1 MENKVKFK
9 AIEKFVNEHN
19 QMKISRI
26 AEKSVVVNLSNKNVM
41 TVTKERGLFSLWL
54 SVVDENGDPVYSKGF
69 KKQKDIIEY
78 LERKYK

>member
-9 AIEKFVNEHN
+9 VIEKFVNEN
-19 QMKISRI
+19 EQMEVSRVTG
-26 AEKSVVVNLSNKNVM
+26 KSVVINLSNKNVL

-54 SVVDENGDPVYSKGF
+54 AVVDENGDPVYSKGF